1 MTKLRIYTPVLA
13 VFLILLCTT
22 KTHAEIS
29 LNGVAT
35 HSELG
40 EELFIAGLYTSTP
53 STDKGAILVAQEEKQ
68 IQVRVTTD
76 KLSSRRFKR
85 MWIEG
90 MAVNSSAAELKDQ
103 SGNMAAFSNMLN
115 LRLIEGD
122 IFAVSRYNEG
132 SISGVKVI
140 INGVQ
145 LGEISDAQF
154 FDLLLRTWLGP
165 VPLSSEFRNSLTKAG
180 NIDPALRARYD
191 ATIPSDQRVAEIESA
206 IKSQLSQTVAA
217 AEPRVSSPPISAP
230 TISGPTAPVISAP
243 TTVSRPASGQ
253 GQDSEDTQVA
263 AIAPPKLSDIA
274 PKTVTSNT
282 TTPTSTNAAPSTPK
296 PAAPTTVAS
305 ARPSQSQNVFEDP
318 DDEGPLTAE
327 GIYRQQLY
335 VTELKRYSN
344 QFLKY
349 PNSALSRGKEGSVR
363 LNVVIDRDGNVMQM
377 ELLEESDYSPFNRA
391 AERAV
396 KKASPFPQVPVEVK
410 GETFTFTLPIVFVL
424 AN

>member
-1 MTKLRIYTPVLA
+1 MTKLRVYTPVLA
-13 VFLILLCTT
+13 VFLILLSTT

-53 STDKGAILVAQEEKQ
+53 STDKGAILTAQEEKQ

-90 MAVNSSAAELKDQ
+90 MAVNSSANELKDQ

-115 LRLIEGD
+115 VRLIEGD
-122 IFAVSRYNEG
+122 IFTVSRYNEG

-140 INGVQ
+140 INGTQ
-145 LGEISDAQF
+145 LGEISDPQF

-165 VPLSSEFRNSLTKAG
+165 VPLSSEFRNSLTRAG
-180 NIDPALRARYD
+180 NIDPALKARYD
-191 ATIPSDQRVAEIESA
+191 ATFPSDERVAEIDSA
-206 IKSQLSQTVAA
+206 MTSQQNQTVAA

-230 TISGPTAPVISAP
+230 TVSGPTPPTISAP
-243 TTVSRPASGQ
+243 STTISRPTRDPAAEEQ
-253 GQDSEDTQVA
+253 QVA

-274 PKTVTSNT
+274 PKPGSSSS
-282 TTPTSTNAAPSTPK
+282 STAPSATGTTQATPK

-305 ARPSQSQNVFEDP
+305 AKPSQSVFEDP
-318 DDEGPLTAE
+318 EEEETLTAE
-327 GIYRQQLY
+327 GIYKQQLY

-349 PNSALSRGKEGSVR
+349 PNSALNRGKEGSVR
-363 LNVVIDRDGNVMQM
+363 LNVIIDRDGNVIKMD
-377 ELLEESDYSPFNRA
+377 LLEESDYSPFNRA

-396 KKASPFPQVPVEVK
+396 SKASPFPPVPAEVK